1 MSNKRGA
8 EELLQQPAVGVAV
21 RSHAALFVNNIPL
34 LVELTHDGME
44 KTLGFE
50 IGPKLDAIAGKRVNV
65 AGFFRA
71 GKRVKPYSAVFLH
84 DSVEG
89 MLDHVFLGLGHRIL
103 PGLLQAGHFC
113 LVAAELAATLAIV
126 SRVRRFHFGQCYLFR
141 GPVRGAD
148 LVRSLERHMLEHVS
162 QPGNAGIFAIAANVH
177 MGKEGEDGGLMP
189 LADQNRQSVAQ
200 HLHGDPLF
208 ER

>member
-1 MSNKRGA
+1 
-8 EELLQQPAVGVAV
+8 
-21 RSHAALFVNNIPL
+21 
-34 LVELTHDGME
+34 
-44 KTLGFE
+44 
-50 IGPKLDAIAGKRVNV
+50 VNV
-65 AGFFRA
+65 RPSFGSSVAC
-71 GKRVKPYSAVFLH
+71 AV
-84 DSVEG
+84 SE
-89 MLDHVFLGLGHRIL
+89 MLPL
-103 PGLLQAGHFC
+103 PRMPTK
-113 LVAAELAATLAIV
+113 LAATLAIV
-126 SRVRRFHFGQCYLFR
+126 SRVRRFHFGQRYFFR
-141 GPVRGAD
+141 GPVRTAD